1 MTIRRADPPDVFYM
15 DADPVTLWCNG
26 IVEWRIDTR
35 NRKFLMT
42 PILRDGS
49 EWPLID
55 ATDSFEKFLREQD
68 R

>member
-1 MTIRRADPPDVFYM
+1 
-15 DADPVTLWCNG
+15 VTSQFPYRDLSLVALWCHG
-26 IVEWRIDTR
+26 IVEFRVDTR

-49 EWPLID
+49 EWPLVD
-55 ATDSFEKFLREQD
+55 ATDMFEKFVREQG